1 MHKSCDEVSET
12 IDDSIGVKWTPKD
25 PDSWALYL
33 KTKNFAHLMAA
44 FCAELRPMRHWKGDL
59 ATLPMPL
66 MLAISEHFQTA
77 LNAETEDEA
86 QAVLGV
92 KGVKPGGFAQRGTAK
107 NQLRKAKAMK
117 LLDSMEHGLFKI
129 EKASDRYEEAA
140 KLTGYKAAS
149 LKTLSSTLR
158 PKKKR

>member
-1 MHKSCDEVSET
+1 MHIPSDEFSKWAQ
-12 IDDSIGVKWTPKD
+12 DLIGIKWIPED
-25 PDSWALYL
+25 QESWALYL

-44 FCAELRPMRHWKGDL
+44 FCAELRPLRNWKGDL

-158 PKKKR
+158 PKRKR